1 MVNSSCSEG
10 VKARPMATWCDV
22 LMRVLR
28 VNSEGQVRGEGEGE
42 GESEVGVACND
53 VLISPELEA
62 AGLEVVMLE
71 ALSDG
76 VGGTTEGEGTGVVKG
91 VEVLEVEGAKILEGV
106 GVVEIEGEE
115 TAEIVGV
122 GLGSSEEDKVL
133 IVCMSD
139 IATDLV
145 KREGEGV
152 AT

>member
-22 LMRVLR
+22 LMRVLG
-28 VNSEGQVRGEGEGE
+28 VNSEGHTRGEGE

-53 VLISPELEA
+53 VLISTELEA

-71 ALSDG
+71 TLSDG
-76 VGGTTEGEGTGVVKG
+76 VGVATEGEGTGVVKG

-106 GVVEIEGEE
+106 EVVGIEGAE

-122 GLGSSEEDKVL
+122 GLGSLEEDKVL

-139 IATDLV
+139 IATDVV